1 VKKLQLLKQK
11 NLQRRGLEKKYLRK
25 YKAIN
30 MNYGNEDTRYFGGIP
45 SSIISY
51 SSDRGR
57 YQAYDGIYDLTTT
70 TTYQLTTLQNQIT
83 SLQKELSDVK
93 NTRVA
98 QILSTSRNLIAN
110 GDCSQWSMVTP
121 ITGSCNAGV
130 NNNGFMIQGRVTP
143 IMDRW
148 YNVCEL
154 AGVNPQYLKF
164 ECTQVKITDYIVGT
178 EAYEAAPR
186 ICSYGM
192 KLKWYNSL
200 GTTADIFTMEH
211 TKIVRNVDK
220 FGAIMAVQHTVPD
233 VTLTVNQNYSLGF
246 WLYTTYTGAGMIR
259 VLRQYNVTSGGANA
273 LTSDSLE
280 HLYIT
285 SFNFV
290 SGWNYIS
297 TNFITTTLKGGMT
310 IGGLGVPTGLVIQIG
325 HFYYN
330 WLNTNPIKSELFG
343 SIPTGRSS
351 YEWVL
356 SEIQLRSGDI
366 TSKTNFTINLREYES
381 TMPYICST
389 SVGSV
394 LAHPSARI
402 TNRVIT
408 GSFTHTYTISFNA
421 LIEFP
426 VRMKE
431 YPTLII
437 YNTNMT
443 NKIGAIY
450 VKGDPSNVYNTTD
463 AVRPMFNGAS
473 FTGLVNGYDC
483 LRHYSAFTNRVD
495 TEPISSDLFTPS
507 SSVGVYYISD
517 KNFELRFTRNYSF
530 DAATIST
537 LLVENAYLKSD
548 PAYNSRFVMLVYEN
562 HIGKW
567 DQSETISYV
576 DYTYSAI
583 TSRPFPITI

>member
-1 VKKLQLLKQK
+1 
-11 NLQRRGLEKKYLRK
+11 
-25 YKAIN
+25 

-57 YQAYDGIYDLTTT
+57 YQAYDGIYDITTT
-70 TTYQLTTLQNQIT
+70 TSQQLTTLQNQIT
-83 SLQKELSDVK
+83 SLQQQLTDVK
-93 NTRVA
+93 NTRIA
-98 QILSTSRNLIAN
+98 QVISSNRNLIAN

-130 NNNGFMIQGRVTP
+130 NNNGFIMQGRATP

-164 ECTQVKITDYIVGT
+164 ECTQAKIADYIVGT
-178 EAYEAAPR
+178 EAYDAAPR

-211 TKIVRNVDK
+211 TKTVRNVDK

-246 WLYTTYTGAGMIR
+246 WLNTNYTGLGMIR
-259 VLRQYNVTSGGANA
+259 ILRQYNVTSAGDKAY
-273 LTSDSLE
+273 TTYSLE
-280 HLYIT
+280 HLHIA

-297 TNFITTTLKGGMT
+297 TNFNTTTLKGGMT
-310 IGGLGVPTGLVIQIG
+310 IGGPNGLVIQIG

-343 SIPTGRSS
+343 SIPSGLSS
-351 YEWVL
+351 YEWIL

-366 TSKTNFTINLREYES
+366 VSKTNFTINLREYET

-389 SVGSV
+389 SVGAV
-394 LAHPSARI
+394 LAHPSTRI
-402 TNRVIT
+402 TNRLIT
-408 GSFTHTYTISFNA
+408 GSVTHTYTISFNS
-421 LIEFP
+421 LIDFP

-431 YPTLII
+431 APTLVI
-437 YNTNMT
+437 YNTNMA

-450 VKGDPSNVYNTTD
+450 LKGDPGNTYNTADTS
-463 AVRPMFNGAS
+463 RPMYNGAY

-483 LRHYSAFTNRVD
+483 LRHFAAYTGGVRVD
-495 TEPISSDLFTPS
+495 TEPISSDIFIPG
-507 SSVGVYYISD
+507 SSVGVYYISE
-517 KNFELRFTRNYSF
+517 KNFEFRMTRNYAF

-548 PAYNSRFVMLVYEN
+548 PAYNSRFVMIVYEN

-567 DQSETISYV
+567 DSSETIGYV